1 MCQLFTATLTNSP
14 QKFKFSV
21 AHLGPLPG
29 SQGRSR
35 GVGRA
40 VRLSGGSGEEPTAAS
55 CRTLEASSVEPPQG
69 RVPRVPLAG
78 GRGLSNPRG
87 SCITR
92 LIGRLPASS
101 GGPRPSR
108 PADFPSVAPPS
119 SPSAPCRTCLRI
131 PGENDSALFRAS
143 VARRAPLERSRKAP
157 LCQGPCASLEP
168 RSPFAAECAHAHVP
182 DIRSRTR
189 LSCPPPTTHGD
200 GSTWLSDSS
209 FEPETSGMK
218 IFPKCEIFQT
228 RILKRCESRG
238 KCTSKA
244 NDLSLASFSPTEV
257 KNYSSAACVGVVA
270 VPRRVWTVPLALFA
284 QCSRFARLLTRG
296 STTTATSRPR
306 DRLVHIDWCGNEL
319 LSFSWVS

>member
-1 MCQLFTATLTNSP
+1 MWAGPCVSP
-14 QKFKFSV
+14 E
-21 AHLGPLPG
+21 ALGKSPLRPPAGRWKPPVSSRRRAEFPG
-29 SQGRSR
+29 SRWLAA
-35 GVGRA
+35 GVSQIPEAPASPGSSA
-40 VRLSGGSGEEPTAAS
+40 AFQPAAAGPVRLALQIFLPWL
-55 CRTLEASSVEPPQG
+55 R
-69 RVPRVPLAG
+69 
-78 GRGLSNPRG
+78 
-87 SCITR
+87 
-92 LIGRLPASS
+92 RLPLLPPAAPAFGSQVKTTLRFS
-101 GGPRPSR
+101 GLLWLDG
-108 PADFPSVAPPS
+108 
-119 SPSAPCRTCLRI
+119 
-131 PGENDSALFRAS
+131 
-143 VARRAPLERSRKAP
+143 APLERSRKAP

-189 LSCPPPTTHGD
+189 LSCPPPTTRGD

-284 QCSRFARLLTRG
+284 QCRRFTRLLTRG

-306 DRLVHIDWCGNEL
+306 DRLVHIDWCGNKL

>member
-40 VRLSGGSGEEPTAAS
+40 VRLSGGSGEEPAAAS

-78 GRGLSNPRG
+78 GRGLSSPLG

-143 VARRAPLERSRKAP
+143 VARRGPARTIQESAAVSRPVRFAGAAKP
-157 LCQGPCASLEP
+157 LCRGMCTRARPGHQVTDVLVVPTAYHTW
-168 RSPFAAECAHAHVP
+168 RRRHVA
-182 DIRSRTR
+182 
-189 LSCPPPTTHGD
+189 
-200 GSTWLSDSS
+200 
-209 FEPETSGMK
+209 
-218 IFPKCEIFQT
+218 
-228 RILKRCESRG
+228 KR
-238 KCTSKA
+238 
-244 NDLSLASFSPTEV
+244 
-257 KNYSSAACVGVVA
+257 
-270 VPRRVWTVPLALFA
+270 
-284 QCSRFARLLTRG
+284 
-296 STTTATSRPR
+296 
-306 DRLVHIDWCGNEL
+306 
-319 LSFSWVS
+319 